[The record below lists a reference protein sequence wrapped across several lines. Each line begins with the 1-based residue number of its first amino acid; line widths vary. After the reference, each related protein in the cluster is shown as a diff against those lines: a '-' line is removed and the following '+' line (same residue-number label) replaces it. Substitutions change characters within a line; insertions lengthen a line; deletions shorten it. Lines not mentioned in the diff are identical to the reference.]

1 MPGQLVAV
9 LWTPARTLR
18 ALADAD
24 RRSLVTA
31 TLAAGRR
38 LAELH
43 RRGDAYGAFC
53 AEHVRVDDHG
63 RVWLHPR
70 PVLSAAWRCAAP
82 EVLHGAAPD
91 AAADQYSFAATAIE
105 LWPSAV
111 TGRAAVRTALLRAL
125 SVSPTARWPR
135 LDELVAALDRG
146 RGRRWWR
153 W

>member
-1 MPGQLVAV
+1 
-9 LWTPARTLR
+9 
-18 ALADAD
+18 
-24 RRSLVTA
+24 
-31 TLAAGRR
+31 
-38 LAELH
+38 
-43 RRGDAYGAFC
+43 
-53 AEHVRVDDHG
+53 
-63 RVWLHPR
+63 
-70 PVLSAAWRCAAP
+70 
-82 EVLHGAAPD
+82 VLHGAAPD

-146 RGRRWWR
+146 RRRRWWR